1 MGKRG
6 GGGGDFKNRAA
17 KRFKDGKVEQMSQRE
32 VFELLDEDINIILE
46 QITAHREHRGP
57 FPTYV
62 GNAFANIST
71 AVWFSE
77 MVRAHIKVKKGY
89 LKTDLTKAQV
99 ESMKSI
105 LTDAYRKSCSGVFPQ
120 SQEYAERNALLTS
133 TFTILAPD
141 VFEASKKLEG
151 LTRANREEL
160 TIQVFG
166 DPVYNFRYVHK
177 IINKS
182 VATDKKKM
190 KYLKAVYGKRFTQM
204 VGAAMTTEGNN
215 SDCLAMLFDWM
226 CDQKKKK
233 RCKFIQAYAEAYK
246 KNCPS
251 RYFRMDKSFYDQNR
265 KLIKL
270 LIGKKKHPERAV
282 DAGYRKA
289 FMDMMEDKPAASS
302 RVKKDPW
309 PPKKR

>member
-1 MGKRG
+1 MSRKK

-17 KRFKDGKVEQMSQRE
+17 KRFKDKVDQMSQRE
-32 VFELLDEDINIILE
+32 VFEILDEDIETILD
-46 QITAHREHRGP
+46 QMTAHREHRGT
-57 FPTYV
+57 FPTYI

-77 MVRAHIKVKKGY
+77 YVIDHVKVKKGY

-99 ESMKSI
+99 ESLKSI
-105 LTDAYRKSCSGVFPQ
+105 LADAYRKSCSGVFANQ
-120 SQEYAERNALLTS
+120 SQEYSERNALITAAFVKLSPATYR
-133 TFTILAPD
+133 
-141 VFEASKKLEG
+141 ESKKLEG
-151 LTRANREEL
+151 LTRSNREEL

-182 VATDKKKM
+182 TVSDKKKM
-190 KYLKAVYGKRFTQM
+190 KYLKRVYGKRFTAM

-215 SDCLAMLFDWM
+215 SDCLAMLFEHIGNT
-226 CDQKKKK
+226 KKKK
-233 RCKFIQAYAEAYK
+233 RGKYLQAYAEAYK
-246 KNCPS
+246 KNYPS
-251 RYFRMDKSFYDQNR
+251 RYFRLDKSFYEDNK

-270 LIGKKKHPERAV
+270 LIGKKKHPERAI

-289 FMDMMEDKPAASS
+289 FADMMADKPATS
-302 RVKKDPW
+302 RSKKDGS
-309 PPKKR
+309 KKTWS